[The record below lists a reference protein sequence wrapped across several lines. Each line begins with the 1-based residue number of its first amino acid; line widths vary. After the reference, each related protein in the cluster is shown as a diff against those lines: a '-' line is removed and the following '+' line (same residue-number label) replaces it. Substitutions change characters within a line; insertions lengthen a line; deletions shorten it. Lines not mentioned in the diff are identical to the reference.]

1 MNDSEIAQQIKQM
14 VAFIHQEATEKAKEI
29 KLKANEEFNIEKL
42 RMVEAE
48 KQKIRNEYERKEKQI
63 EVQKRIA
70 QSNVVRLGRLEAL
83 KARDTAMQDILADAA
98 NRLPAL
104 TQGSSYAALLEA
116 LVLEALTT
124 LNEPKASVRG
134 VASQTSAAQKA
145 TAAAAAKFK
154 DWAAKTGAPY
164 ASSID
169 ITFDPAPL
177 ESGVGGVAVSG
188 FGGKISLS
196 NTLQS
201 RLMLAYETRL
211 PKLRAAL
218 FD

>member
-29 KLKANEEFNIEKL
+29 KLKADEEFNIEKL

-98 NRLPAL
+98 VRLWEACVPAIALADEEASSQQPTHGASLPGLPAL
-104 TQGSSYAALLEA
+104 RRVGGGQKDTGSQLSISLKPKSKADGAK
-116 LVLEALTT
+116 LVGAIE
-124 LNEPKASVRG
+124 KIG
-134 VASQTSAAQKA
+134 
-145 TAAAAAKFK
+145 
-154 DWAAKTGAPY
+154 KTDAHF
-164 ASSID
+164 SHVV
-169 ITFDPAPL
+169 DPR
-177 ESGVGGVAVSG
+177 SGVITVTGSG
-188 FGGKISLS
+188 EMH
-196 NTLQS
+196 LQ
-201 RLMLAYETRL
+201 TI
-211 PKLRAAL
+211 
-218 FD
+218 